1 MDTIQGTIIIKILKA
16 NLSRDTEVLGKMA
29 PYCLISV
36 NNLKSK
42 TTVKKNY
49 GKTPEWFETFSFVA
63 KIGDEV
69 NLKVWDKDAVTADDL
84 VGEGTLTVKKEHINM
99 KYCFWVPLQF
109 KNKNS
114 GQIQIDIEFIPN
126 NKSLD
131 ILIGLLGNEFKEKVS
146 LLNKIEKK
154 SDGGEVNVN
163 LEMLSSKGDTSRKI
177 QELNEQIKQL
187 KVEFQTKKDEIQK
200 QSEISSK
207 ANEDLKKNLN
217 ELQKELA
224 DYSAIFFY

>member
-1 MDTIQGTIIIKILKA
+1 METIQGTIIIKILKA
-16 NLSRDTEVLGKMA
+16 QLSRDTEILGKMA

-69 NLKVWDKDAVTADDL
+69 NLKIWDKDTVTSDDL

-109 KNKNS
+109 KNQNA
-114 GQIQIDIEFIPN
+114 GQLQIDIEFIPN
-126 NKSLD
+126 NQSLD

-146 LLNKIEKK
+146 LLNQIEKK
-154 SDGGEVNVN
+154 SGGTQEVNVN
-163 LEMLSSKGDTSRKI
+163 LEMLSSKGDTTRKI
-177 QELNEQIKQL
+177 QEITEQIKQL

-200 QSEISSK
+200 QFELNSK

-224 DYSAIFFY
+224 DYSAFFK